1 MSATEAST
9 RTTANVFEGV
19 TPIFRVQDLPASIH
33 YYMNVLGF
41 KIDFHQPGIIASVA
55 RDRCG
60 IFLIQGDQGNPGTWV
75 WIGVA
80 DVESLFDEYKRKGAN
95 VRHPPTNY
103 LWAYEMQIED
113 PDGNVLRLG
122 SEPKEDQ
129 PVGNWL
135 DMHGRSWAMSPDGGW
150 RRVEA

>member
-1 MSATEAST
+1 MHALGSKPSTSRSDEKTEIVAPHT
-9 RTTANVFEGV
+9 PHTGIVGENQGTIMNLVDAGAKQAQTAM
-19 TPIFRVQDLPASIH
+19 L
-33 YYMNVLGF
+33 
-41 KIDFHQPGIIASVA
+41 
-55 RDRCG
+55 
-60 IFLIQGDQGNPGTWV
+60 GTWV